1 MNSRASRGISWG
13 HGPGDTS
20 RKLACVCSLLRGCG
34 RREREREAG
43 SKGPLVGVGGG
54 GEGRRTSREDEGSAI
69 EWRYQEAT
77 ASPVVTATGPCIV
90 ATERERSPPPREY
103 PRDIAA
109 VW

>member
-1 MNSRASRGISWG
+1 M
-13 HGPGDTS
+13 
-20 RKLACVCSLLRGCG
+20 CVLSSVDVDVE
-34 RREREREAG
+34 REREREAG